1 MADKVRVTVK
11 EKILIHLLSY
21 SKFKDEFEVPQ
32 KVTQDGMAKVVGV
45 RRSHIASALKDLKTS
60 EFVEEKKT
68 RIEESERRKNAY
80 FLTHLGEIEGRR
92 IKEAISEK
100 NIQIADEEGNLKEVA
115 ISEVPTVLEKKMNL
129 LEILSC
135 VSSDGIFQEKEEEKK
150 EPENAVLCPFCG
162 NVNYNFELNSVT
174 LEDGGTG
181 ILIPCTSCGLE
192 FLAAEKMEEKE
203 EVAVNFEPIPI
214 PQEEPRRFH
223 LPTGNP
229 LLVTLG
235 LFFMMASF
243 VLALLVG
250 LSQVP
255 DELCLLAPGGFI
267 ISLILLYSGLANVK
281 HLEALSRR
289 ILFVIGT
296 IFIIFIAIFVS
307 LILGAEF
314 ELQDVGIIAS
324 VVLPAFFVFAFGK
337 PISSKIRSELS
348 LSLGVFLVL
357 FGVFLAAFYELFSY
371 SVWYSPFWVIAGSI
385 LLFTSYEVHKLSRI
399 LVIRSAC
406 TGAGAFAAIFCLVAL
421 NSWYSDLVIFK
432 IISILLWFVFALFLV
447 ALRFVSITRFE
458 HILTALR
465 ASLFSGIGLLF
476 ALVGIILALNER
488 LMEAGVEFFLGIPII
503 WYGLMDCKKLTPLQL
518 VLIIYIL
525 VIEVFS
531 VLSFV
536 LT

>member
-11 EKILIHLLSY
+11 EKILIHLLSF

-60 EFVEEKKT
+60 ELVEEKKT
-68 RIEESERRKNAY
+68 RIEGSERRKNAY

-100 NIQIADEEGNLKEVA
+100 IIQITDEEGNLKEIA
-115 ISEVPTVLEKKMNL
+115 ISEVPKVLEKKMSL

-135 VSSDGIFQEKEEEKK
+135 VSPKGIFQEKEEEKK
-150 EPENAVLCPFCG
+150 EPENAVICPFCN
-162 NVNYNFELNSVT
+162 NVNFNFDLNQVQMA
-174 LEDGGTG
+174 DGATG
-181 ILIPCTSCGLE
+181 ILIACMSCGLE
-192 FLAAEKMEEKE
+192 FLASEKKEEKE
-203 EVAVNFEPIPI
+203 EIAVNFEPIPI
-214 PQEEPRRFH
+214 PQEVPRRFH

-235 LFFMMASF
+235 LFFMMGSF

-255 DELCLLAPGGFI
+255 DEFCLMAPAGFI
-267 ISLILLYSGLANVK
+267 ISLVVLYVGLANVR
-281 HLEALSRR
+281 HLEAVSRR
-289 ILFVIGT
+289 ILFVIGV
-296 IFIIFIAIFVS
+296 IFIIFISIFVS

-314 ELQDVGIIAS
+314 ELQDVGIIAT

-348 LSLGVFLVL
+348 LSLGVFFVL
-357 FGVFLAAFYELFSY
+357 FGIFLSVFSDLFSY
-371 SVWYSPFWVIAGSI
+371 SFWYSPFWVIAGSI

-399 LVIRSAC
+399 LVIRSVC
-406 TGAGAFAAIFCLVAL
+406 LGVGAFAAIFCLVGL
-421 NSWYSDLVIFK
+421 NSWYSDLGLYK
-432 IISILLWFVFALFLV
+432 IVSILLWFVFSLFLV
-447 ALRFVSITRFE
+447 ALRFVSITSFE
-458 HILTALR
+458 HTLTALR

-488 LMEAGVEFFLGIPII
+488 FMEAGVEFFLGIPII
-503 WYGLMDCKKLTPLQL
+503 WYGLLDGRNLTPLQL
-518 VLIIYIL
+518 AVIIYIL
-525 VIEVFS
+525 AIEVFS